1 MKTKPSKILAMML
14 VLGLLAG
21 IPASTQVLS
30 GSEGA
35 DEVGLGMLVLINRL
49 ELSVEQMQA
58 LHGILM
64 NLHTSTDTLTAS
76 SDTFRDAMIA
86 FTGTSEELDALMEA
100 YRQEQQSAMA
110 DVRGVAATSLREI
123 GDLLTLNQ
131 GLALRAALS
140 ELQGRREIA
149 RPFGAVVGD
158 GRSDVSSAQAAGRA
172 MAERMP
178 WMSRMMEDDETAVN
192 EDGLSLPATRLQKL
206 RDRLPEAMREGLAAR
221 AETALESLREPRAM
235 NADEVGLPTATIQGF
250 LGRSVE
256 HGRLMVWL
264 EQAIEALELKL
275 AAVE

>member
-30 GSEGA
+30 GGEGA
-35 DEVGLGMLVLINRL
+35 DEVGLGMLVLLNRL
-49 ELSVEQMQA
+49 ELSTEQMQA
-58 LHGILM
+58 LHGILT
-64 NLHTSTDTLTAS
+64 NVQTATDALTAS
-76 SDTFRDAMIA
+76 SDAFRDAMIA
-86 FTGTSEELDALMEA
+86 FTGTSEELDTLIEA

-149 RPFGAVVGD
+149 RPFGGVEN
-158 GRSDVSSAQAAGRA
+158 GRSDASSAPAAGRA

-178 WMSRMMEDDETAVN
+178 WMSRMMEDDKTGVD
-192 EDGLSLPATRLQKL
+192 EDGSSLPATRLQKL

-221 AETALESLREPRAM
+221 AETALESLRERRAM
-235 NADEVGLPTATIQGF
+235 NADEVGLPTAGIQGF

>member
-1 MKTKPSKILAMML
+1 MKTKPSKILAIML

-21 IPASTQVLS
+21 IPASTQILS
-30 GSEGA
+30 GGEGA
-35 DEVGLGMLVLINRL
+35 DEVDLGMLVLLNRL
-49 ELSVEQMQA
+49 ELSTEQMQA
-58 LHGILM
+58 LHGILTT
-64 NLHTSTDTLTAS
+64 LQASSDVLTAS
-76 SDTFRDAMIA
+76 SDAFRDAMIA
-86 FTGTSEELDALMEA
+86 FTGTSEELDALIEA

-110 DVRGVAATSLREI
+110 DVRGMAATSLREI

-140 ELQGRREIA
+140 GLQGRREIA
-149 RPFGAVVGD
+149 RPFGGAED
-158 GRSDVSSAQAAGRA
+158 GRSDASSAPAAGRT

-178 WMSRMMEDDETAVN
+178 WMSRMMEDDETAVD
-192 EDGLSLPATRLQKL
+192 EDGSSLPATRLQKL

-221 AETALESLREPRAM
+221 AETALESLRERRTM
-235 NADEVGLPTATIQGF
+235 NADEVGLPAAVMQGF

-264 EQAIEALELKL
+264 ERAIEALELKL